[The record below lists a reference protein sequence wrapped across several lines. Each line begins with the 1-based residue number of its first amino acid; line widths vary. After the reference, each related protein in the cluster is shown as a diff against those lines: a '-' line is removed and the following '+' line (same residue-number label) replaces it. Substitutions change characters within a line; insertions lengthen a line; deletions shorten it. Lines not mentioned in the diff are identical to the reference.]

1 MSNEKKPDFSNVQ
14 SGSSST
20 EQVKP
25 DFSNVQSGASST
37 EQITGGSGGIG
48 GMGERSYTVVKGDTL
63 SHIARDHY
71 GKASKWR
78 AIFEANRDQLAD
90 PDKIFPGQ
98 VLKIPAID
106 VDGDGDLD

>member
-20 EQVKP
+20 EQSKP

-37 EQITGGSGGIG
+37 EEITGGSGGTG
-48 GMGERSYTVVKGDTL
+48 GVGETTYTVAKGDTL
-63 SHIARDHY
+63 SHIAKERY
-71 GKASKWR
+71 GKASKWH
-78 AIFEANRDQLAD
+78 AIFEANRDQIDD

-98 VLKIPAID
+98 VLKLPAIED
-106 VDGDGDLD
+106 